1 MKYLK
6 APPLLLSA
14 FACASGFITTEISV
28 IGALAHATPDRYNLG
43 VGAGIGLCAFG
54 ALAASLS
61 LNFLAKHLRIRQ
73 IACCAVTLGYLA
85 ACVLWFL
92 RDVLPLWAMCYVAA
106 VLYAALYIILNYC
119 VSVSVYCFDDPTIRD
134 MRAKQM
140 AVPFFAA
147 QAIMPL
153 VSGWLF
159 DAFGVG
165 AVALLLGCCYTFPL
179 IFILKMHR
187 TSGEALA
194 GKTSETFMFQG
205 MLRVVLFIAVVSTFA
220 LNWYFSSVLTFLSDQ
235 HISTLL
241 IGGIL
246 SALNVA
252 GIIGAGWV
260 STTNMDTRQQMQL
273 LFITTLVCCP
283 VIILVHALL
292 VPGVSFSTVGLLL
305 FVGFFT
311 GIAGGLTNALKFS
324 LLDKERYTG
333 YHRLLSLSSMSATLA
348 GSIIGSLVVQE
359 MGWGAS
365 LLFCIAL
372 GTLLSITPAYAVFS
386 QPNKR

>member
-1 MKYLK
+1 VQYLN
-6 APPLLLSA
+6 ALPLLLSA
-14 FACASGFITTEISV
+14 FACASGLIATEMSV
-28 IGALAHATPDRYNLG
+28 LGVLAHATPDRYNLG

-61 LNFLAKHLRIRQ
+61 LNFLAKHLGTRQ
-73 IACCAVTLGYLA
+73 IACCAVTMGYLA
-85 ACVLWFL
+85 ACVLWFF
-92 RDVLPLWAMCYVAA
+92 RNVLPLWAICYVAA
-106 VLYAALYIILNYC
+106 VLYAALYVFLNYC
-119 VSVSVYCFDDPTIRD
+119 VSVSVYCFNNTNIRD
-134 MRAKQM
+134 ILAKQM

-147 QAIMPL
+147 QAIIPIA
-153 VSGWLF
+153 SGWLF
-159 DAFGVG
+159 DAFGVS
-165 AVALLLGCCYTFPL
+165 AMALLIGFCYTFPL
-179 IFILKMHR
+179 IFILKMHHPNGR
-187 TSGEALA
+187 SLVEKKS
-194 GKTSETFMFQG
+194 KTFVLQG
-205 MLRVVLFIAVVSTFA
+205 MSRVLLFIAAVSTFT

-260 STTNMDTRQQMQL
+260 STTNMDTPQQMKL
-273 LFITTLVCCP
+273 LFVTALVCCP

-292 VPGVSFSTVGLLL
+292 IPGVSTNTVGLLL
-305 FVGFFT
+305 FAGFFT
-311 GIAGGLTNALKFS
+311 GVAGGLTNTLKFS
-324 LLDKERYTG
+324 LLDKESYTG

-359 MGWGAS
+359 MGWSAS

-372 GTLLSITPAYAVFS
+372 GAFLSITPSCAVFS